1 MSSSSDLNN
10 CFGYR
15 VCETERQEKD
25 EAEVWDQLVR
35 AIMGSDTISRFL
47 NVYNLLNNEEY
58 YNTYISISLNGMK

>member
-35 AIMGSDTISRFL
+35 AIMGSDTISRYTEYVFQFL
-47 NVYNLLNNEEY
+47 IIEINVTEMAL
-58 YNTYISISLNGMK
+58 